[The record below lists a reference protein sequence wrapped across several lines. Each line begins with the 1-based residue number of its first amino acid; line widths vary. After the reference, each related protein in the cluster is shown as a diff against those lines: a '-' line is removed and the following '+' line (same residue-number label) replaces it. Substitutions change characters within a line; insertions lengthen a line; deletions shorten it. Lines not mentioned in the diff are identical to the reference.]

1 MDIPTLTWVQKGHIS
16 CQKSLYNLL
25 KNVPLKL
32 YFQHEGHWYDNSL
45 FYILTTYRK
54 CVLFQF
60 LCYGIRVQILILKR
74 VHKRH
79 ISG

>member
-1 MDIPTLTWVQKGHIS
+1 MDIPTLTWVQKGDIS
-16 CQKSLYNLL
+16 GQKSLHNLL

-54 CVLFQF
+54 CVLFQS
-60 LCYGIRVQILILKR
+60 LCCTLGVQILR
-74 VHKRH
+74 HKRG
-79 ISG
+79 SKKSN